1 MTSVVPQ
8 RSGKSLGFSPEMEMA
23 DTVTTNAR
31 IDYKVFQDLVPEMGT
46 GMAAI
51 SHAVRKSGLEAE
63 LIELLKIRISQL
75 NGCAFC
81 IQYHLNDARKLN
93 VPSAKLDLLAAWRE
107 AGIYTD
113 REAAALDWAE
123 QVTLLAHH
131 HIEDAAYARVSAHF
145 SEREI
150 AFLTTA
156 IGQINFWNRV
166 AAPLRFAPPIPAGS

>member
-1 MTSVVPQ
+1 MP
-8 RSGKSLGFSPEMEMA
+8 
-23 DTVTTNAR
+23 DTATTNER
-31 IDYKVFQDLVPEMGT
+31 IDYKTFQGILPEMGT

-51 SHAVRKSGLEAE
+51 SHALRKSGIEP
-63 LIELLKIRISQL
+63 ELLEMLKVRVSQL

-81 IQYHLNDARKLN
+81 VQFHLNDARKLN
-93 VPSAKLDLLAAWRE
+93 VPAAKLDLLAAWRE
-107 AGIYTD
+107 AGIYTE

-123 QVTLLAHH
+123 RVTLMAAHH
-131 HIEDAAYARVSAHF
+131 ISDEDYARLSAHF

-166 AAPLRFAPPIPAGS
+166 AAPLRFAPPIPSGS

>member
-1 MTSVVPQ
+1 MPETATS
-8 RSGKSLGFSPEMEMA
+8 
-23 DTVTTNAR
+23 NAR
-31 IDYKVFQDLVPEMGT
+31 IDYKVFQGIIPEMAT

-51 SHAVRKSGLEAE
+51 SHALRKSGIEPE
-63 LIELLKIRISQL
+63 IIELLKIRASQL

-81 IQYHLNDARKLN
+81 VQYHLNDARKLN
-93 VPSAKLDLLAAWRE
+93 VPAAKLDLLAAWRE
-107 AGIYTD
+107 AGIYSD

-123 QVTLLAHH
+123 HVTLLAQH
-131 HIEDAAYARVSAHF
+131 HIDDESYARVSAQF

-166 AAPLRFAPPIPAGS
+166 AAPLRFTPPIPASS